1 MRRCW
6 QVQIDNALTQDAVFE
21 GARATAQISECS
33 MKTATGLMDQLPGV
47 LPVPLHRHQ
56 AQRLVRELSKV
67 QLLAHLLPFPR
78 QENWMVAES

>member
-1 MRRCW
+1 
-6 QVQIDNALTQDAVFE
+6 
-21 GARATAQISECS
+21 
-33 MKTATGLMDQLPGV
+33 MKTATGLMDQLLGV

-78 QENWMVAES
+78 QEIGWRRKVNETK